1 MTGFLELEGTPLP
14 TVVYVPKG
22 PAPAEGWPTILFL
35 HGRGE
40 SGTDGLRCLI
50 HGPGQRAIRER
61 ENWPFLMIFP
71 QKAGADEMWY
81 DLRDSLNAILKQVER
96 DYETSPHQRYLT
108 GLSQGGRG
116 TMECAD
122 ALAWSFA
129 AIAPICGWN
138 TRPDIGPRLRD
149 MPIWLFHGDADT
161 AVPVSGSL
169 EVEAA
174 LKAAGAHPRCT
185 IYPGVGHDSWVQA
198 YAEPELPTW
207 FLSHRL
213 G

>member
-1 MTGFLELEGTPLP
+1 MTGFLELSGTLLP

-22 PAPAEGWPTILFL
+22 PTPPDGWPTIVFL

-71 QKAGADEMWY
+71 QKAGADETWY
-81 DLRDSLNAILKQVER
+81 DLRESLNAILKQVEG

-149 MPIWLFHGDADT
+149 MPIWLFHGDADPV
-161 AVPVSGSL
+161 VPVTDTL
-169 EVEAA
+169 EVETA
-174 LKAAGAHPRCT
+174 LKAAGGSPRCT

-198 YAEPELPTW
+198 YAEPELPAW